1 MRHLSAPPY
10 DQLSKISKVCIIQL
24 VHICFEKSS
33 STFWKVRCCSCQ
45 KYVED
50 FFKFFG
56 LLRKPKLSQT
66 PRSAQK
72 IYTEANC
79 QKDQSSQNVRFCFI
93 KRARHRT
100 LLEGLWPQQATAT
113 KYTQISSTA
122 HLKFL
127 EYVNIAS
134 LCACSKM
141 HIKQMFWQFCF
152 LLKRHRINKWN
163 DKKKSINIISTSF
176 MTNSMLLLT

>member
-1 MRHLSAPPY
+1 M
-10 DQLSKISKVCIIQL
+10 
-24 VHICFEKSS
+24 SS
-33 STFWKVRCCSCQ
+33 GPNVSTTPLRQWGFQQCLPFSWTTLRGKHCWHPIAVMG
-45 KYVED
+45 VVD
-50 FFKFFG
+50 LFG
-56 LLRKPKLSQT
+56 PN
-66 PRSAQK
+66 
-72 IYTEANC
+72 I
-79 QKDQSSQNVRFCFI
+79 RFCFI
-93 KRARHRT
+93 KRPHHMT
-100 LLEGLWPQQATAT
+100 LLKGLWPQQATAT

-134 LCACSKM
+134 FCACSKM

-163 DKKKSINIISTSF
+163 DEKKKSINIISTCV